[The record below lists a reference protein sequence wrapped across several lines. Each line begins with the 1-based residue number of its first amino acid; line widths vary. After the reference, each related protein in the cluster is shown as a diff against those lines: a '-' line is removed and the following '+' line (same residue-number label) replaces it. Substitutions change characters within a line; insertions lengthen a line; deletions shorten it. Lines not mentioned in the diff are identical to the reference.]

1 MSKRQLQDGISR
13 EKHRSRTNDNGH
25 GDNAIRFADDSAEYA
40 SMYLHFL
47 SISRLEA
54 RAQNWKMAKSGMMKT
69 VMDEKPTVRAEK
81 HKTGE
86 PAVFR
91 TARCSLYYD
100 PVTNPLGTPPSH
112 KPPAFRHPCG
122 VIRSYPPTEVTV
134 LSSSGRSSSEESEE
148 DESSAVAKQ
157 PAVTEPTVVQP
168 PKLVPV
174 NRPPPPRPVS
184 AAGQRPLL
192 PKLVPSQ
199 AHATGIVAELV
210 FEKESKKLAHPLSS
224 ALLPIKPKPSQKN
237 LVAKTP
243 EMAANEMVL
252 QSEPAAPVSA
262 TSLFI
267 PTSVKKRI
275 S

>member
-13 EKHRSRTNDNGH
+13 EKHRSRATDSSR
-25 GDNAIRFADDSAEYA
+25 GDNADQFADDAAEYA
-40 SMYLHFL
+40 SIYSQNI

-54 RAQNWKMAKSGMMKT
+54 RAQSWKMAKSGMIKT
-69 VMDEKPTVRAEK
+69 VIVT
-81 HKTGE
+81 KTGVEGGINETVE
-86 PAVFR
+86 PAVIR
-91 TARCSLYYD
+91 TARFSLYYD

-112 KPPAFRHPCG
+112 KPPAFRHPG
-122 VIRSYPPTEVTV
+122 GIIRSYPPAEVN
-134 LSSSGRSSSEESEE
+134 LSSSSESSSSEESED
-148 DESSAVAKQ
+148 DESIALAKQ
-157 PAVTEPTVVQP
+157 PAVAEPTVVQP
-168 PKLVPV
+168 PKPVPV

-199 AHATGIVAELV
+199 AHATGTVAELV
-210 FEKESKKLAHPLSS
+210 IEKEPKKLAHPLSS
-224 ALLPIKPKPSQKN
+224 ASLPMKPQSSQKN
-237 LVAKTP
+237 LVAKAP
-243 EMAANEMVL
+243 DMAANEIVV
-252 QSEPAAPVSA
+252 QSEAVASVAA